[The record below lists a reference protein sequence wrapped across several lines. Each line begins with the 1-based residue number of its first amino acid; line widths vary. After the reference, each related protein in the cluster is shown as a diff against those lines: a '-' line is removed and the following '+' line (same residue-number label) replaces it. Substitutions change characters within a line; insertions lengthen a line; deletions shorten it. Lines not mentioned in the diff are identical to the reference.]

1 MTFSSSWKALHTL
14 LLLLLYLFG
23 SFISFLNNKIKFLFY
38 SFFGTLTFGAHSWI
52 VTFWLSLSLPSL
64 SLLWLLFVY
73 DHSRL
78 LPISRFSPLTSTVFF
93 RVWKTDLVI
102 IDSVP
107 MRGETQHT
115 DLPQNT
121 FEIERIWRKEEEE
134 TKTQLPS
141 QPQCVFCR
149 QSRAFQIWISRPS
162 DLFNDWYEREMK
174 SSSLRLLSR
183 RRRRSRIE
191 KKTWPSERCSRQS
204 LRFIAHHQ

>member
-38 SFFGTLTFGAHSWI
+38 SFFWDPDVRCSFLNCHVLT
-52 VTFWLSLSLPSL
+52 LSLSPLSL
-64 SLLWLLFVY
+64 STLAAV
-73 DHSRL
+73 RVRP
-78 LPISRFSPLTSTVFF
+78 LPTASHLSFFPPHFHIFF

-174 SSSLRLLSR
+174 STSLRLLS